1 VGGTGNTIGTGTGA
15 AAATGMRVRREPPAF
30 RRVAVSRVAAISPR
44 LVRVTLGGP
53 ELAGFS
59 VDLPGASV
67 RLLLPSPGAPEL
79 VVPTWRGN
87 EFLLPDG
94 QRPIIRTLT
103 PLRVVPDSLE
113 LEIAIVIH
121 GNGPASEWAATAAVG
136 DAMAIS
142 GPGRGYSIAEAAP
155 AFLLVGD
162 ESALPA
168 IGQLLATLPPAT
180 PVQMHVEVADP
191 AGRIPL
197 SHPGP
202 TTLAWHDLAAGAAPG
217 ATLVA
222 AMREAEIVAGTQI
235 WAAGEAAAMQR
246 IRRHLFEDRG
256 LTRAQATVRG
266 YWKVGRGGDA
276 DEDG

>member
-1 VGGTGNTIGTGTGA
+1 
-15 AAATGMRVRREPPAF
+15 MRVRREPPVF
-30 RRVAVSRVAAISPR
+30 RRVVVRRVAPTSPR
-44 LVRVTLGGP
+44 LVRVTLAGP

-103 PLRVVPDSLE
+103 PLQVVPDSLE
-113 LEIAIVIH
+113 LDVAIVRH
-121 GNGPASEWAATAAVG
+121 GNGPASEWAATAAPG
-136 DAMAIS
+136 DVVAIS
-142 GPGRGYSIAEAAP
+142 GPGRGYSIAEEAP

-168 IGQLLATLPPAT
+168 ISQLLAALPPAT
-180 PVQMHVEVADP
+180 PLQLHVEVADP
-191 AGRIPL
+191 AGRISL
-197 SHPGP
+197 SRSGP
-202 TTLAWHDLAAGAAPG
+202 TTLDWHDLAPGAAAG

-222 AMREAEIVAGTQI
+222 AVREADIIAGTQI

-276 DEDG
+276 DTDG